1 MVARLRQA
9 ALVPLLLVAL
19 AWLPACEESGQG
31 AAVKEAAPDFELAL
45 FDGGS
50 FRLSEQQGRAVV
62 LNFFASWCT
71 TCGAEAAEFQ
81 SLSES
86 YADKGAVVIGVAV
99 EDTEKGARDYVAE
112 KGFTFATGLDASG
125 EIKKA
130 YGIFGVPMTYFIDKQ
145 GRINYVHAG
154 VVTGALLQH
163 ELDKV
168 L

>member
-1 MVARLRQA
+1 M
-9 ALVPLLLVAL
+9 
-19 AWLPACEESGQG
+19 
-31 AAVKEAAPDFELAL
+31 
-45 FDGGS
+45 
-50 FRLSEQQGRAVV
+50 V